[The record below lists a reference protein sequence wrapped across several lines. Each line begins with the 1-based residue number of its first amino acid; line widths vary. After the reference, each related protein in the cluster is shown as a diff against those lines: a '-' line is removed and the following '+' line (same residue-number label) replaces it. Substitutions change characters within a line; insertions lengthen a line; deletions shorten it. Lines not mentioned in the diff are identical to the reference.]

1 MNRMNFNEKQNE
13 LIADFLGIPEKER
26 VKSTSKDPNSLA
38 DIIEKVSDYYQFNK
52 ESPEQ
57 ILVNSWHDIFG
68 SLSERCFPVRINS
81 KNQLV
86 ISISNPTLR
95 SEIAFRKSFY
105 LEKIHALKSCGHI
118 KGITILG

>member
-1 MNRMNFNEKQNE
+1 MNFNEKQNE

-68 SLSERCFPVRINS
+68 SLSERCFPVRING
-81 KNQLV
+81 KNQCFKK
-86 ISISNPTLR
+86 LR
-95 SEIAFRKSFY
+95 AY
-105 LEKIHALKSCGHI
+105 
-118 KGITILG
+118 

>member
-1 MNRMNFNEKQNE
+1 MNFNEKQNE
-13 LIADFLGIPEKER
+13 LIADFLGIPRGER
-26 VKSTSKDPNSLA
+26 LGSSSKAPSSLA
-38 DIIEKVSDYYQFNK
+38 NIIEQVNDYYQLNR

-68 SLSERCFPVRINS
+68 GLSERCFPVRING

-86 ISISNPTLR
+86 ISVSNPTLR

-105 LEKIHALKSCGHI
+105 LEKIQALRSCEHI